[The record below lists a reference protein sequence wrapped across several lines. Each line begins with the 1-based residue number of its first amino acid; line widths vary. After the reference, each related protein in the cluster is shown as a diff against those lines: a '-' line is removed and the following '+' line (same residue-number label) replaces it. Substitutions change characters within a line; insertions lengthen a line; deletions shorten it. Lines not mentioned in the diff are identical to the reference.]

1 MPSRNGTRKH
11 ATLYD
16 FRDLDL
22 MLKIE
27 DEADA
32 EGWLESAALADSLG
46 FSDDVRPIGIRLAW
60 MRRYGMVEL
69 NEKDRAWRLTQ
80 GGLRVIEARL
90 RAAQSS
96 ALDKLPDEALVEVMA
111 HVTGRYHHGSP
122 MVAHM
127 LRREFLYGTK
137 PR

>member
-1 MPSRNGTRKH
+1 MSSRNGHRH

-27 DEADA
+27 DEGDND
-32 EGWLESAALADSLG
+32 GWVEAAALAASLG
-46 FSDDVRPIGIRLAW
+46 FGEDVRPVAQRLSW
-60 MRRYGMVEL
+60 MRRYGMLERH
-69 NEKDRAWRLTQ
+69 KDAGDWRLTD

-90 RAAQSS
+90 RAAQSRS
-96 ALDKLPDEALVEVMA
+96 IEKLPDEAMIDVMA
-111 HVTGRYHHGSP
+111 NITSRYHHGSP
-122 MVAHM
+122 MMAHL
-127 LRREFLYGTK
+127 LRREFLFGTK